1 MKTVLIT
8 GATSG
13 LGLMLSR
20 HYDSTG
26 YDLITVGR
34 DPRKV
39 VSLKKEISKKN
50 QKNCFALDFKSKVN
64 YEKFLKIIKK
74 KKKKVDIIIHCLG
87 GGFGLHNP
95 IISFEDLNFLFHL
108 NVSTGV
114 GINKII
120 LDNKKY
126 NKNLKIIHIGS
137 VASIESTASVGY
149 SMVKASLIAY
159 TKTLSKSLI
168 KKNIF
173 VHCILLG
180 AFEYEN
186 NSFERLKKNNK
197 KIYKQFIKQKLS
209 INKIANGKQF
219 LGLFDF
225 LVSKN
230 GNPLAGSSLVAD
242 FSETNSFRL

>member
-95 IISFEDLNFLFHL
+95 IISFDDLNFLFHL

>member
-1 MKTVLIT
+1 M
-8 GATSG
+8 
-13 LGLMLSR
+13 
-20 HYDSTG
+20 
-26 YDLITVGR
+26 
-34 DPRKV
+34 
-39 VSLKKEISKKN
+39 
-50 QKNCFALDFKSKVN
+50 
-64 YEKFLKIIKK
+64 
-74 KKKKVDIIIHCLG
+74 
-87 GGFGLHNP
+87 
-95 IISFEDLNFLFHL
+95 
-108 NVSTGV
+108 
-114 GINKII
+114 
-120 LDNKKY
+120 
-126 NKNLKIIHIGS
+126 
-137 VASIESTASVGY
+137 
-149 SMVKASLIAY
+149 
-159 TKTLSKSLI
+159 SKSLI

-197 KIYKQFIKQKLS
+197 KIYNQYIKQKLS

>member
-1 MKTVLIT
+1 MIT

-20 HYDSTG
+20 HFDSLG
-26 YDLITVGR
+26 YNLITVGR
-34 DPRKV
+34 DQKKLN
-39 VSLKKEISKKN
+39 SLKKEISKKN
-50 QKNCFALDFKSKVN
+50 RKNSFALDFKSKMN
-64 YEKFLKIIKK
+64 YMKFLKIIKNSK
-74 KKKKVDIIIHCLG
+74 KKIDIIIHCLG

-95 IISFEDLNFLFHL
+95 IINHDDLNFLFHI
-108 NVSTGV
+108 NVSTAV

-120 LDNKKY
+120 LENKKY

-149 SMVKASLIAY
+149 SMVKASLVAY

-173 VHCILLG
+173 LHCVLLG

-186 NSFERLKKNNK
+186 NSFERLKIRNK
-197 KIYKQFIKQKLS
+197 KVYNKFIKLKLPRK
-209 INKIANGKQF
+209 KIAYGEQF
-219 LGLFDF
+219 LGLFDY
-225 LVSKN
+225 LISEN
-230 GNPLAGSSLVAD
+230 GNPLAGSSIVAD

>member
-20 HYDSTG
+20 HYDSLG
-26 YDLITVGR
+26 CNLITVGR
-34 DPRKV
+34 DKHKV

-50 QKNCFALDFKSKVN
+50 QKNCFALDFKSKIN
-64 YEKFLKIIKK
+64 YEKFLKIVKK
-74 KKKKVDIIIHCLG
+74 NDKKIDIIIHCLG
-87 GGFGLHNP
+87 GGFGLHDP
-95 IISFEDLNFLFHL
+95 IISHEDLNFLFHI
-108 NVSTGV
+108 NVSTAV

-120 LDNKKY
+120 LENKKY

-137 VASIESTASVGY
+137 VASIEATASVGY
-149 SMVKASLIAY
+149 SMVKASLTAY

-168 KKNIF
+168 RKNIF

-180 AFEYEN
+180 AFEYDN
-186 NSFERLKKNNK
+186 NAFERLKIKNK
-197 KIYKQFIKQKLS
+197 KVYNKFIKQKLPR
-209 INKIANGKQF
+209 NKIANGEQF

-225 LVSKN
+225 IVSEN
-230 GNPLAGSSLVAD
+230 GNPLAGNSVVAD
-242 FSETNSFRL
+242 FSETNSFRF

>member
-20 HYDSTG
+20 HYDSIG

-34 DPRKV
+34 DPKKV
-39 VSLKKEISKKN
+39 ISLKKEISKKN
-50 QKNCFALDFKSKVN
+50 QKNCFNLDFESKIN

-74 KKKKVDIIIHCLG
+74 KEKKVDIIIHCLG

-95 IISFEDLNFLFHL
+95 IISYNDLNFLFHL
-108 NVSTGV
+108 NVSTAV
-114 GINKII
+114 GLNKII

-149 SMVKASLIAY
+149 SMVKASLTAY
-159 TKTLSKSLI
+159 TKILSKSLI

-173 VHCILLG
+173 VHCVLLG
-180 AFEYEN
+180 AFQYEN
-186 NSFERLKKNNK
+186 NAFERLKMNNK
-197 KIYKQFIKQKLS
+197 RIYKKYIKQKLPR
-209 INKIANGKQF
+209 NKITNGEEF
-219 LGLFDF
+219 LGLFDY

-230 GNPLAGSSLVAD
+230 SNPLAGSSIVAD

>member
-95 IISFEDLNFLFHL
+95 IISFDDLNFLFHL

-197 KIYKQFIKQKLS
+197 KIYKKFIKKKLS

>member
-95 IISFEDLNFLFHL
+95 IISFDDLNFLFQL

>member
-95 IISFEDLNFLFHL
+95 IISFDDLNFLFHL

-120 LDNKKY
+120 LENKKY